1 MFCPRR
7 SSLGDYRVLVENGAV
22 ANRSYRAWDGFWWKT
37 ERLQTAPTVLGMGFG
52 GKRSGCKPL
61 LPCLGWVLVENGA
74 VANRSYR
81 AWDGFWWKT
90 ERLQTAPTVLG
101 VGFGGK
107 RSGCKPL
114 LPCLGWVLVEN
125 GAVAN
130 RSYRAWGGFWW
141 KTERLQTAPT
151 GVGGRD
157 DGAGERLQTAPTR
170 SGAASD
176 DPPTKK
182 SP

>member
-22 ANRSYRAWDGFWWKT
+22 ANRSYRAW
-37 ERLQTAPTVLGMGFG
+37 
-52 GKRSGCKPL
+52 
-61 LPCLGWVLVENGA
+61 
-74 VANRSYR
+74 
-81 AWDGFWWKT
+81 
-90 ERLQTAPTVLG
+90 
-101 VGFGGK
+101 
-107 RSGCKPL
+107 
-114 LPCLGWVLVEN
+114 
-125 GAVAN
+125 
-130 RSYRAWGGFWW
+130 GGFWW
-141 KTERLQTAPT
+141 KTEWLQTAPT

-157 DGAGERLQTAPTR
+157 DGAGEWLQTAPTGVGGRDDGAGEWLQTAPTR

>member
-1 MFCPRR
+1 MKTAPFFGTKHGRCGFQPHRFPRPGRCGFQPHRASLGNYRINLLIFIKPHRFLDCVSVFPVLVGMFCPRR

-22 ANRSYRAWDGFWWKT
+22 ANRSYRAW
-37 ERLQTAPTVLGMGFG
+37 
-52 GKRSGCKPL
+52 S
-61 LPCLGWVLVENGA
+61 
-74 VANRSYR
+74 
-81 AWDGFWWKT
+81 
-90 ERLQTAPTVLG
+90 
-101 VGFGGK
+101 
-107 RSGCKPL
+107 
-114 LPCLGWVLVEN
+114 
-125 GAVAN
+125 
-130 RSYRAWGGFWW
+130 GFWW

-157 DGAGERLQTAPTR
+157 DGAGEWLQTAPTR

>member
-7 SSLGDYRVLVENGAV
+7 SSLGDYR
-22 ANRSYRAWDGFWWKT
+22 
-37 ERLQTAPTVLGMGFG
+37 
-52 GKRSGCKPL
+52 
-61 LPCLGWVLVENGA
+61 
-74 VANRSYR
+74 
-81 AWDGFWWKT
+81 
-90 ERLQTAPTVLG
+90 
-101 VGFGGK
+101 
-107 RSGCKPL
+107 
-114 LPCLGWVLVEN
+114 VLVEN

-151 GVGGRD
+151 VLGVGFGGKRSGCKPHLPCLGWVLVENGAVANRTYRAWGGFWWKTDRLQTAPTVLGVGFGGKRSGCKPHLPWGGFWWKTERLQTAPTGVGGRD
-157 DGAGERLQTAPTR
+157 DGAGEWLQTAPTR